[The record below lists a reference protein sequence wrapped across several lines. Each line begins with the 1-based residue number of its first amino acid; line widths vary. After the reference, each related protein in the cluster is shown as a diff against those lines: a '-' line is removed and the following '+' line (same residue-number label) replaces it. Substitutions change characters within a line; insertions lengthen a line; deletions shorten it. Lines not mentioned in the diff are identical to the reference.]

1 MRTFGLVVLIIGL
14 TIPLVFFYVWNADWG
29 EIETYSCKSTKEE
42 NLILG
47 TSFHDETQA
56 ETADIFINITRERA
70 SFRGDEAVAY
80 EESGNLIKWQ
90 DAEIPEIK
98 FELNRETLEFIFFM
112 EGVGDKYYECAK
124 VNTPST

>member
-1 MRTFGLVVLIIGL
+1 MRAFGLIVLIIGL

-42 NLILG
+42 SSILG

-80 EESGNLIKWQ
+80 EESDSLIKWQ

-98 FELNRETLEFIFFM
+98 FQLNKETLEFIFFM
-112 EGVGDKYYECAK
+112 EGVRDKYYECAK
-124 VNTPST
+124 VNTSST

>member
-1 MRTFGLVVLIIGL
+1 MRAFGLIVLIIGL
-14 TIPLVFFYVWNADWG
+14 TIPLVFFYVWNTGWG

-42 NLILG
+42 NSILG

-80 EESGNLIKWQ
+80 EESDSLIKWQ

-98 FELNRETLEFIFFM
+98 FELNKETLEFIFFM
-112 EGVGDKYYECAK
+112 EGVRDKYYECTK
-124 VNTPST
+124 INTSST

>member
-1 MRTFGLVVLIIGL
+1 MRAFGLIVLIIGL
-14 TIPLVFFYVWNADWG
+14 TIPLVFFYVWNTGWG

-42 NLILG
+42 NSILG

-56 ETADIFINITRERA
+56 ETANIFINITRERA

-80 EESGNLIKWQ
+80 EESDSLIKWQ

-98 FELNRETLEFIFFM
+98 FQLNKETLEFIFFM
-112 EGVGDKYYECAK
+112 EGVRDKYYECAK
-124 VNTPST
+124 VNTSST

>member
-1 MRTFGLVVLIIGL
+1 M
-14 TIPLVFFYVWNADWG
+14 
-29 EIETYSCKSTKEE
+29 
-42 NLILG
+42 
-47 TSFHDETQA
+47 

-98 FELNRETLEFIFFM
+98 FELNKETLEFIFFM
-112 EGVGDKYYECAK
+112 EDVGDKYYECAK

>member
-1 MRTFGLVVLIIGL
+1 MKHKRKPLTFLL
-14 TIPLVFFYVWNADWG
+14 TSL

-42 NLILG
+42 NSILG

-80 EESGNLIKWQ
+80 EESDSLIKWQ

-98 FELNRETLEFIFFM
+98 FQLNKETLEFIFFM
-112 EGVGDKYYECAK
+112 EGVRDKYYECTKIDVAP
-124 VNTPST
+124 T